1 MQQEETSGKYFIS
14 FEDGSQRQ
22 VRAEDA
28 FVCELLPVG
37 QQVLASEDGTEYLL
51 AQVTSCW
58 RKGVACGYTVEFA
71 LNKRSVRFVKKNTF
85 MQKDY
90 CDFGIVMSQTQFPV
104 QSGALTRHCV

>member
-90 CDFGIVMSQTQFPV
+90 CDFWIVMS
-104 QSGALTRHCV
+104 